1 MNTPTRLVY
10 RICIPAV
17 ALFCAFRLP
26 AATAETT
33 VPPAAVVRIREPAVA
48 GLFYPKD
55 PTELSQVIDA

>member
-33 VPPAAVVRIREPAVA
+33 VPPAAVVRIREPAWPDC
-48 GLFYPKD
+48 FIPKI
-55 PTELSQVIDA
+55 PPNSPR